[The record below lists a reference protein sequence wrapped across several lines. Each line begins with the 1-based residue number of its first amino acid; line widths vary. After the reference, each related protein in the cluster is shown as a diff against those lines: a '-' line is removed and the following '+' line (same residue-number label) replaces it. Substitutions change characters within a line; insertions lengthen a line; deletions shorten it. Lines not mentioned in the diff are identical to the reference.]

1 MLALL
6 AAVAAVGAEA
16 TFTVVNPRPAVVSV
30 LGGKAPCFATLYAPG
45 WAVTTAACGSTA
57 EHLRTDDGMMHQVR
71 RTATDG
77 RVMALSAPGAVAN
90 TYAPL
95 GAWDF
100 ESAWTQ
106 RRAHAELVGLQ
117 GGVPV
122 TVAAIAPPP
131 EAPDR
136 PDGMLSV
143 SPSAGC
149 PLVDGAPIFADDP
162 DGQGSLFW
170 SGVPMVGMV
179 NAQAS
184 SCATFGV
191 IAAASFAPLLT
202 NWAGATRRSLLQQ
215 PTDGSSLI
223 TGATDAAGSTGT
235 AVDTTATVATPT
247 APISMLSPPPPATP
261 DKRTPDGGPPAPAAG
276 GTPTDSSSSSTTPAV
291 VSSTTSTPGVVVAI
305 PSTTADASIP
315 PPTAPPAESPAVMS
329 PPRKAGTTPPMEM
342 RMEGEVFIMRPRH
355 RNSADYSSS
364 DYSSDSPRSDGSSWV
379 SAFVVVALLL
389 ALIAAFVAPL
399 FMCMGPR

>member
-6 AAVAAVGAEA
+6 AAVAAVGAAA
-16 TFTVVNPRPAVVSV
+16 TSTVVNPRPAVVSV

-45 WAVTTAACGSTA
+45 WAVTTVACGSNA
-57 EHLRTDDGMMHQVR
+57 EHLRTDDGLMHQVR

-77 RVMALSAPGAVAN
+77 RVMALSAPGAVAS

-117 GGVPV
+117 DGVPV

-136 PDGMLSV
+136 PDGMLSL

-162 DGQGSLFW
+162 DAQGSLFW

-179 NAQAS
+179 NAKAS

-191 IAAASFAPLLT
+191 IPAASFAPLLA

-215 PTDGSSLI
+215 SSDGSLLI
-223 TGATDAAGSTGT
+223 TGATDAAGSTGN
-235 AVDTTATVATPT
+235 AIDTTTIVVGSPTT
-247 APISMLSPPPPATP
+247 APSLLTPPPPPTP
-261 DKRTPDGGPPAPAAG
+261 GGAPP
-276 GTPTDSSSSSTTPAV
+276 TTDSSSSSTTPAV
-291 VSSTTSTPGVVVAI
+291 VSSTTSTPDVVATTS
-305 PSTTADASIP
+305 STAANASIP
-315 PPTAPPAESPAVMS
+315 TPSAPPATTPAVMP

-342 RMEGEVFIMRPRH
+342 RMEGEVFIMRPRN

-364 DYSSDSPRSDGSSWV
+364 DYSSDSSHNDGSSWI

-389 ALIAAFVAPL
+389 AVIAAFLTPL
-399 FMCMGPR
+399 FMCLGPR